1 MRKRLLPSLNDR
13 HVVVLLDR
21 DTRHYLR
28 RSADEEDRRLADRVV
43 DRLRMLGTQINDT
56 GHPPCASPVSR
67 VIGYRSS
74 KTQAL
79 HQIMSCEME
88 ALGSRIRAVVISDFE
103 KTSAVLSEVAH
114 LLDEETGGAV
124 AAFRTLLGDPRCN
137 ELDTVLLTGSSLLVD
152 SDLVDALLGECRRW
166 LRDRDKQ
173 VTLTSEDRG
182 LFSVI
187 TGRGR
192 DWCPR
197 TYVEMITDQ
206 FQLGLT
212 RCLVGTRGLLGEGW
226 DANKINV
233 LVDLSTVTTS
243 MTVNQL
249 RG

>member
-1 MRKRLLPSLNDR
+1 MCSCGVYEVAVLVCVEGFR
-13 HVVVLLDR
+13 HR
-21 DTRHYLR
+21 GI
-28 RSADEEDRRLADRVV
+28 A
-43 DRLRMLGTQINDT
+43 
-56 GHPPCASPVSR
+56 
-67 VIGYRSS
+67 
-74 KTQAL
+74 
-79 HQIMSCEME
+79 
-88 ALGSRIRAVVISDFE
+88 
-103 KTSAVLSEVAH
+103 SAV
-114 LLDEETGGAV
+114 
-124 AAFRTLLGDPRCN
+124 P
-137 ELDTVLLTGSSLLVD
+137 VLLTGSSLLVD
-152 SDLVDALLGECRRW
+152 SDLMDALLGECRRW